1 MITTKQRA
9 YLRGQA
15 NSMDTIL
22 QIGKG
27 GIAEQLIKQVD
38 DALSAREMIKLKV
51 LENSFLSAREAATQL
66 AEATGCDIVQVIGS
80 RFVLFRQN
88 KDKDKRIYKLD

>member
-1 MITTKQRA
+1 
-9 YLRGQA
+9 
-15 NSMDTIL
+15 MDTIL

-66 AEATGCDIVQVIGS
+66 AEANPMRYCSGYRKQACFVQTKQ
-80 RFVLFRQN
+80 R
-88 KDKDKRIYKLD
+88 